1 MATASANMIG
11 SSYFTAGNSSGERLT
26 VVTFENPAGA
36 DISIDSI
43 KLYLGTGSGDFT
55 SDDDVY
61 GSGAPILTNVKAYS
75 IISSA
80 VNVDNVIDPTGPE
93 GGTYPN
99 YNSPNWELYT
109 FTFSNLVVAANNTVN
124 FDILRPELGKCL
136 VVSKSEFGPK
146 RKATIS
152 YTVVNQNVT
161 LSYNANGGGGAPA
174 SQILTSGVA
183 GTISSTRP
191 SRVNYEFLG
200 WSTSPNAT
208 TATYQPGGSIT
219 ITSNTTLY
227 AVWLEKVTITFNSNG
242 GDTTPASQT
251 VPKNTV
257 INLPPIGSVGHL
269 KVRLQFDSNGGN
281 PVPDMY
287 VDETPLGWSTKGY
300 GTDIDYN
307 FGQSYTATSNT
318 TLYCTWKNKIMTPNE
333 WPTPTYTNAT
343 FQGWWSDAHGGDQLN
358 NKNYEVLWPLTAY
371 AKWNYKITYNFN
383 GGSIDY
389 NSYTGEIGS
398 ASPNKFD
405 EKLYDTP
412 YTIKSWFPVKLNQE
426 FDGWRINGNT
436 STKYQPSQTY
446 NISNAP
452 ATFTA
457 AFNQKYY
464 SVTFT
469 DGYTGSVI
477 SELQIAAG
485 NSVSSTQFPNP
496 PTRPGYKFIGWLG
509 DTTNIQSNT
518 IISAMWELGIIWI
531 YRKNKG
537 GWIPYKPKEG

>member
-1 MATASANMIG
+1 MPTISTEVLGAGYRATGG
-11 SSYFTAGNSSGERLT
+11 STLVAQFYNSTGSEI
-26 VVTFENPAGA
+26 N
-36 DISIDSI
+36 IDSI
-43 KLYLGTGSGDFT
+43 IIPLGTGTGYFHTPDPLTGTGGAIQVYLTCAGTLSNTVSVTNTVAAHADGYPTYSSCINYRFAFSGITLEPGGTLNFYIKEPAT
-55 SDDDVY
+55 QQGGTGLV
-61 GSGAPILTNVKAYS
+61 LVVKAYPDGNDFGTIEYS
-75 IISSA
+75 E
-80 VNVDNVIDPTGPE
+80 VNKD
-93 GGTYPN
+93 
-99 YNSPNWELYT
+99 
-109 FTFSNLVVAANNTVN
+109 
-124 FDILRPELGKCL
+124 
-136 VVSKSEFGPK
+136 
-146 RKATIS
+146 
-152 YTVVNQNVT
+152 VT

-371 AKWNYKITYNFN
+371 AKWNYKITYKFN

-389 NSYTGEIGS
+389 DSYTGEIGP
-398 ASPNKFD
+398 ASSDKFD

-485 NSVSSTQFPNP
+485 NSVSLTQFPNP

-531 YRKNKG
+531 YKKNKG
-537 GWIPYKPKEG
+537 GWIPYKPKEK